1 MFSTGCQTLPEL
13 RHAGTN
19 KSSRSCT
26 MFALIAAPASAALVQ
41 SSLWR
46 HTALRVPAITAAIDP
61 EALAAVSVY
70 DSVMEGKLA
79 DLQATT
85 HKLEAE
91 VADLKKALET
101 KSDEVEKFAESVE
114 SQIKDNNKA
123 LEAANKKV
131 TELSEEL
138 KQREEEVA
146 MINAHLEA
154 HTGASQRFKAEAEV
168 AKKEAE
174 LAKAELA
181 EVKAAAAKGPASGTP
196 DPAEAFSELMSD
208 EDALEEFAKAVASS
222 KAAVAKEGVSS
233 K

>member
-1 MFSTGCQTLPEL
+1 
-13 RHAGTN
+13 
-19 KSSRSCT
+19 
-26 MFALIAAPASAALVQ
+26 MFALIAAPASAALLQ

-46 HTALRVPAITAAIDP
+46 HTALRSVPAITAAMDP

-70 DSVMEGKLA
+70 DSIMEGKLA
-79 DLQATT
+79 DLQATND
-85 HKLEAE
+85 KLEAE
-91 VADLKKALET
+91 VTDLKKALET
-101 KSDEVEKFAESVE
+101 KSQEVEKFAESVE
-114 SQIKDNNKA
+114 SQIKDNSKA
-123 LEAANKKV
+123 LEAANTKV

-154 HTGASQRFKAEAEV
+154 HTGASQRFKAEAEA

-181 EVKAAAAKGPASGTP
+181 EIKASADTGPAPASGTP

-208 EDALEEFAKAVASS
+208 QDALEEFANAVASS
-222 KAAVAKEGVSS
+222 KTAVAKKGDSS
-233 K
+233 E